1 VRNGPYGGSG
11 SKIKMLGLGGK
22 HPNLCIISLVFET
35 ASVGPGLCV
44 QGSQFG
50 HGAAELH
57 LSCITCA

>member
-1 VRNGPYGGSG
+1 
-11 SKIKMLGLGGK
+11 MLGLGGK

-44 QGSQFG
+44 QVSQFG